1 MAFTTNKLNFGN
13 TLYIDSSNNEVG
25 IGEGN
30 NDPVSLLEVRGPA
43 GTGTSCAGVL
53 TISTSETTVVDNDV
67 LGQINFQ
74 SPKEGDGT
82 DSILVS
88 ASIHAEAEDTFAA
101 DNNTTGLVFSTNTSA
116 AATERMR
123 IGGNGNVGVGV
134 SDPDTKLEILSTS
147 TQLKLSYDATNHSQ
161 TTTAST
167 GTTTVATT
175 GSGSTAADYIL
186 DIDGHIELDAADSAG
201 ILLKSAGT
209 QYGSMLSSSSDLVI
223 SSTNGMN
230 LNFNGGTTKNKIN
243 LTDDLADALNITQGG
258 NSYIKFD
265 TTNSSENII
274 VSRKINLKDS
284 TGTLRIV
291 IENSDSDN
299 SSMTFHQ
306 GNLNMTSGTH
316 IIMESTGELQHSS
329 NLNINV
335 EGDITLDA
343 NGGEITFT
351 DNSSETGKIIFDLD
365 NTNIKHQ
372 YDASN
377 YITTSIASDAT
388 TTVATTGTG
397 SATADYILDIDGRIE
412 LDSADTINNVI
423 LKQNGTDYGLFAGTS
438 DNFKIQATRGQ
449 LIFDSLVVKQQF
461 DADDYITTTIA
472 STGATTV
479 ATTGSGSTA
488 ADYILDIDGHI
499 ELDAADSAGILLKS
513 DTTLQDGDIS
523 LQANSADANDLQV
536 IFQKSRHATD
546 GSHTVV
552 QDNDKLGSIEWYG
565 SDGTDYA
572 PAASIFS
579 RVNGTPGDNDMPG
592 ELVFATTA
600 DGANAV
606 TERMVITQAGNV
618 GIGTS
623 APEAKL
629 TVEGTIK
636 LKEQADADSDTA
648 AYGQLWVNTATPN
661 ELYFTND
668 AGNDIALTSG
678 SLVYGNDITR
688 VAKATFQN
696 TGSANSFLK
705 HAAFFTISWPANYMI
720 YTTQYIITEAAIVM
734 DTTTDDTI
742 LNIADDQ
749 GNAIVGTATSITIGN
764 APGASGSSILTDN
777 TVRTKGS
784 QYTRRAYFDLSNAVM
799 TTSMDRT
806 LTGVLY
812 HDADGVNDGSGDGS
826 GTSTGLSSV
835 IIYVIIRGFR
845 VSEPIV

>member
-186 DIDGHIELDAADSAG
+186 DIDGHIELDTADPVG
-201 ILLKSAGT
+201 ILLKSEGT

-243 LTDDLADALNITQGG
+243 LTDNLADALNITQGG

-438 DNFKIQATRGQ
+438 DNFKIQATRGH
-449 LIFDSLVVKQQF
+449 IMFDSHIVLQ
-461 DADDYITTTIA
+461 DADFAI
-472 STGATTV
+472 
-479 ATTGSGSTA
+479 
-488 ADYILDIDGHI
+488 
-499 ELDAADSAGILLKS
+499 
-513 DTTLQDGDIS
+513 
-523 LQANSADANDLQV
+523 QANSADANDLQV

-636 LKEQADADSDTA
+636 LKEQADADADTA